1 MRLHNRAR
9 NSMDLTGKI
18 AVVTGVG
25 TGIGAAVADVFAAAG
40 AKVIGLER
48 DPQTLD
54 RTAKRVTENG
64 GEMHAICTDV
74 SSEQSVARAFEEIN
88 SQHDLIDI
96 LVNNVGV
103 EFYKDFVSVLI
114 SDWESQIAVNL
125 RSVFLC
131 CARVVPVMIRAQRG
145 SIINTS
151 SVQAFATTGQT
162 APYAAAKAGV
172 LGLTRDMARDL
183 GPYSIRVNG
192 ICPGCIDTPMM
203 ARSLERNED
212 PSSARQK
219 MESAIPLRRLG
230 DPREIANAAA
240 FLASD
245 LASYISG
252 ISLVVDGGLLAQL
265 PVT

>member
-1 MRLHNRAR
+1 MNLN
-9 NSMDLTGKI
+9 TKVCVI
-18 AVVTGVG
+18 TGVG
-25 TGIGAAVADVFAAAG
+25 AGIGAAATDVFSRCG
-40 AKVIGLER
+40 AHVIGLER
-48 DPQTLD
+48 DRDNLD
-54 RTAKRVTENG
+54 RTAEHIAARG
-64 GEMHAICTDV
+64 GSLHAICTDV
-74 SSEQSVARAFEEIN
+74 SSEASVQSAFQEIT
-88 SQHDLIDI
+88 SRYQTIDV

-103 EFYKDFVSVLI
+103 EFYKDFVSV
-114 SDWESQIAVNL
+114 SVEDWEYQLGVNL

-131 CARVVPVMIRAQRG
+131 CSHVVPLMIKAGQG
-145 SIINTS
+145 AIINTA

-162 APYAAAKAGV
+162 APYAAAKAGI

-183 GPYSIRVNG
+183 GPHQIRVNA

-203 ARSLERNED
+203 ERSLSRND
-212 PSSARQK
+212 DTSSARQK

-230 DPREIANAAA
+230 SPVEIANAVA

-252 ISLVVDGGLLAQL
+252 VALIVDGGLLAQL

>member
-1 MRLHNRAR
+1 MNLA
-9 NSMDLTGKI
+9 SKI

-25 TGIGAAVADVFAAAG
+25 AGIGAAVAEIFAAAG
-40 AKVIGLER
+40 AKVIGLECNALA
-48 DPQTLD
+48 LD
-54 RTAKRVTENG
+54 RTKERISENG
-64 GEMHAICTDV
+64 GELHPICTDV
-74 SSEQSVARAFEEIN
+74 SSEQSVTRAFKEVE
-88 SQHDLIDI
+88 SAYESVDI
-96 LVNNVGV
+96 LVNNAGV
-103 EFYKDFVSVLI
+103 EFYKEFISVRVP
-114 SDWESQIAVNL
+114 DWEFQLAVNL

-131 CARVVPVMIRAQRG
+131 CSHAVPMMIRAHRG
-145 SIINTS
+145 SIINTA

-183 GPYSIRVNG
+183 GPYNIRVNG

-203 ARSLERNED
+203 DRSLGRNQD
-212 PSSARQK
+212 AGAAKQK

-230 DPREIANAAA
+230 DPLEVANAAA

-252 ISLVVDGGLLAQL
+252 VSLLVDGGLMAQL

>member
-1 MRLHNRAR
+1 MSNHI
-9 NSMDLTGKI
+9 DLKGKI

-25 TGIGAAVADVFAAAG
+25 AGIGAAVAEVFCAFG
-40 AKVIGLER
+40 AKVIGL
-48 DPQTLD
+48 DCNSLTLAE
-54 RTAKRVTENG
+54 TASRITQKG
-64 GEMHAICTDV
+64 GDLHPICADV
-74 SSEQSVARAFEEIN
+74 SSEESVKQAFREIAAHCG
-88 SQHDLIDI
+88 SLDI
-96 LVNNVGV
+96 LVNNAGV
-103 EFYKDFVSVLI
+103 EFYKEFADVQVG
-114 SDWESQIAVNL
+114 DWDQQLGVNL

-131 CARVVPVMIRAQRG
+131 CAQAAPLMIREGRG
-145 SIINTS
+145 SIINTA

-172 LGLTRDMARDL
+172 LGLTRDLAHDL
-183 GPYSIRVNG
+183 GQHGIRVNG

-203 ARSLERNED
+203 ARSL
-212 PSSARQK
+212 ARDQNPAAAQAK

-230 DPREIANAAA
+230 NPREIAYAAA

-252 ISLVVDGGLLAQL
+252 VSLLVDGGLMAQL